1 MKVQKNQ
8 IYYADLNP
16 VRGSEQ
22 GGIRPVLIL
31 QNNVGNKS
39 SPTVIVAAVTSR
51 GKKPH
56 LPTHVTIRLD
66 DGKLPKASIAM
77 LEQIRTIDK
86 DRLLDYVGRIDISTS
101 YAIERA
107 SLVSLGIDLY
117 KSYRRVYG

>member
-1 MKVQKNQ
+1 
-8 IYYADLNP
+8 
-16 VRGSEQ
+16 
-22 GGIRPVLIL
+22 
-31 QNNVGNKS
+31 
-39 SPTVIVAAVTSR
+39 
-51 GKKPH
+51 
-56 LPTHVTIRLD
+56 
-66 DGKLPKASIAM
+66 M